1 MLYLLL
7 FQGIVKALQMYQ
19 QELIRHQVKIF
30 VRRGGPNYQEGLRIM
45 RDLGRCA
52 FNKCQYSDEDVH
64 SFSFSYFCP
73 LYPGLNSVVQT
84 KLFMS
89 NTRARKYCF

>member
-1 MLYLLL
+1 MGSKFIFLVGGIYLFTMLYLLL

-45 RDLGRCA
+45 RDLGKSA
-52 FNKCQYSDEDVH
+52 FNKYQNSDEDAH
-64 SFSFSYFCP
+64 
-73 LYPGLNSVVQT
+73 
-84 KLFMS
+84 
-89 NTRARKYCF
+89 